1 MTDLNLTES
10 HFVKVRGEL
19 TMYGSWYGDR
29 LRPCLAIVP
38 TFRNDKT
45 PLLVELDSAYRWN
58 PDDKDVDPRGC
69 AALVMQFLHE
79 NGLDSGDILHAHMRV
94 MSFIHD
100 HLGDLLTMPP
110 KPTNLVV
117 VADAFRT
124 DHETGKTTHQE
135 IVKRV

>member
-1 MTDLNLTES
+1 MQQGCPCAKWTGLKMVQLTLPKNS
-10 HFVKVRGEL
+10 TYKAG
-19 TMYGSWYGDR
+19 
-29 LRPCLAIVP
+29 
-38 TFRNDKT
+38 KT
-45 PLLVELDSAYRWN
+45 WNKPSGAGRWKEFQIYRWN

-100 HLGDLLTMPP
+100 HLGDLLNMPP

-124 DHETGKTTHQE
+124 DLETGKTTHQE